1 MHTSLVRPQRVLAL
15 LLLLALA
22 ACQPDPATTTGPA
35 PLPTLLPTRADAPLP
50 PTLASALAATAEPQ
64 DSGWQPVSAGVEL
77 RRMRVAVRAGVP
89 VASITAARIDPAQAR
104 FRVGYSPGEPLALAE
119 WLRRER
125 PLALITGGFFSE
137 SFESTAL
144 VISGG
149 VAAGESYA
157 GRGGM
162 FAVDRAGAVAIRS
175 LADQPYDQAEPLD
188 EAVQG
193 WPILIKPGGVLA
205 YTGDDDDVARR
216 SVVALDR
223 DGRVLLL
230 ASSTSSFTLAELAAW
245 LAASDLQIDAALN
258 LDGGKST
265 GLFVEGAA
273 SVEPFVRLP
282 LVLIASRR

>member
-1 MHTSLVRPQRVLAL
+1 MNRHTSLVRPQRVLAL

-35 PLPTLLPTRADAPLP
+35 PLPTLLPTRAGAPLP
-50 PTLASALAATAEPQ
+50 PEQALAATPEPQ

-77 RRMRVAVRAGVP
+77 RRMRVAVRAGVS
-89 VASITAARIDPAQAR
+89 VASITAARLDPAQAR
-104 FRVGYSPGEPLALAE
+104 FRVGYSPGAPLALAE
-119 WLRRER
+119 WLGRER

-162 FAVDRAGAVAIRS
+162 FAVDRAGAVTIRS
-175 LADQPYDQAEPLD
+175 LADQPYSPDEPLD

-205 YTGDDDDVARR
+205 YTGDDADVARR

-245 LAASDLQIDAALN
+245 LAASDMQIDAALN

-282 LVLIASRR
+282 LVLMAERK